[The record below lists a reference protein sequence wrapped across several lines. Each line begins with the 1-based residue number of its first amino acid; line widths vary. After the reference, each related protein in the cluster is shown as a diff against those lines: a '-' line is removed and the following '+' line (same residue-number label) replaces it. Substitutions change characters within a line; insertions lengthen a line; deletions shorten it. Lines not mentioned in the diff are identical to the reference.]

1 MGAETAILASTISS
15 AFSIAT
21 LIISRIKRYY
31 ERSDENGCNPK
42 CACMD
47 HPILSDDHEIEISEN
62 MLSDTPVL
70 ILRKNSNAVGLV
82 SAARLDARPP
92 LKGGSRGANNAIAS

>member
-15 AFSIAT
+15 GFSIAT
-21 LIISRIKRYY
+21 LIISRIKCYY
-31 ERSDENGCNPK
+31 ERSEDGCNPK

-47 HPILSDDHEIEISEN
+47 HPILSDDHEIDITQS

-70 ILRKNSNAVGLV
+70 IISK
-82 SAARLDARPP
+82 
-92 LKGGSRGANNAIAS
+92 KH

>member
-15 AFSIAT
+15 AFSVAT
-21 LIISRIKRYY
+21 LIISRIKCYY
-31 ERSDENGCNPK
+31 ERTDDGCSPK

-47 HPILSDDHEIEISEN
+47 HPILSDDHEIEVSRE

-70 ILRKNSNAVGLV
+70 IVSKKTLIFNNSIV
-82 SAARLDARPP
+82 
-92 LKGGSRGANNAIAS
+92 

>member
-21 LIISRIKRYY
+21 LIISRIKCYY
-31 ERSDENGCNPK
+31 ERTDDECRPK

-70 ILRKNSNAVGLV
+70 IISKNINL
-82 SAARLDARPP
+82 
-92 LKGGSRGANNAIAS
+92 I

>member
-21 LIISRIKRYY
+21 FIISRIKCYY
-31 ERSDENGCNPK
+31 ERTDEGCAPK

-47 HPILSDDHEIEISEN
+47 HPILSDDHEIDTTEAK
-62 MLSDTPVL
+62 LSDTPVL
-70 ILRKNSNAVGLV
+70 IISKKTL
-82 SAARLDARPP
+82 
-92 LKGGSRGANNAIAS
+92 I

>member
-21 LIISRIKRYY
+21 LIISRIKCYY

-42 CACMD
+42 WACMD
-47 HPILSDDHEIEISEN
+47 HPILSDDHEIEITES

-70 ILRKNSNAVGLV
+70 IISKNINLV
-82 SAARLDARPP
+82 E
-92 LKGGSRGANNAIAS
+92 

>member
-21 LIISRIKRYY
+21 LIISRIKCYY
-31 ERSDENGCNPK
+31 ERNEDGCAPK

-47 HPILSDDHEIEISEN
+47 HPILSDDHEIEISEK

-70 ILRKNSNAVGLV
+70 IISKNINL
-82 SAARLDARPP
+82 
-92 LKGGSRGANNAIAS
+92 I

>member
-21 LIISRIKRYY
+21 LIISRIKCYF
-31 ERSDENGCNPK
+31 ERSDDGCCPK

-47 HPILSDDHEIEISEN
+47 HPILSDDHEIEVSRE

-70 ILRKNSNAVGLV
+70 IV
-82 SAARLDARPP
+82 SKTTLM
-92 LKGGSRGANNAIAS
+92 